1 MDTTQNSSFVNP
13 KYFLDYKRR
22 RAIIPSPN
30 QPNRHSKYTFTMFED
45 NNLTTEQDIPSKTSI
60 NNDKDSQD
68 GKQQQGISSTV
79 SYNNSK
85 SNEREKAST
94 SDEGEQSE
102 GNNAILHEKM
112 LNAQTKGD
120 EDFDTFILKNNFKPF
135 DGNQNVITWL
145 NETEEKF
152 NHFKLNRFSRPAFVP
167 LLVIN
172 DAKRWYIRC
181 RREIHTFD
189 DFYESIF
196 QEYNQSSPSLT
207 TSSTLHPSKN
217 VFEKRLTFHRSK
229 SEERLNV
236 DKIVAE
242 NMKVRE
248 PLHRSTTIT
257 TAGAVSS
264 FGVILARHLS
274 PSTVFESAKPS
285 TTVTFGTSE
294 IYIL

>member
-1 MDTTQNSSFVNP
+1 MDTTHSSSFVNT
-13 KYFLDYKRR
+13 KCVVDYKRR

-45 NNLTTEQDIPSKTSI
+45 NNLTTEQDIASKTGI
-60 NNDKDSQD
+60 NTNKDSQD
-68 GKQQQGISSTV
+68 GKQQQEISSTV

-85 SNEREKAST
+85 SNEREKDST
-94 SDEGEQSE
+94 SDEEEQSE
-102 GNNAILHEKM
+102 GNNDILNEKT

-120 EDFDTFILKNNFKPF
+120 EDFDTFILNNFKPF

-145 NETEEKF
+145 NETEQKF
-152 NHFKLNRFSRPAFVP
+152 NHFKLNRFSRLSSVP

-207 TSSTLHPSKN
+207 TSSTLNPSKN
-217 VFEKRLTFHRSK
+217 VSGKRLTFHR
-229 SEERLNV
+229 
-236 DKIVAE
+236 
-242 NMKVRE
+242 
-248 PLHRSTTIT
+248 
-257 TAGAVSS
+257 
-264 FGVILARHLS
+264 
-274 PSTVFESAKPS
+274 
-285 TTVTFGTSE
+285 
-294 IYIL
+294 